1 MIQFGLAKRMPCHSI
16 GEWNEW
22 IGRFGPSDGRVSSIS
37 LGKTENVMGKNKTHI
52 HRTQSK
58 EAKPARDNH
67 THTQVD
73 NTQILPQRRRRRLVT
88 TCMDGWMVECVW
100 LDVIF
105 CYPHPF
111 VENLFDIRYNK
122 ISKRQQQ
129 QHIRNCNSKAT
140 DIHERWRSGEAAQ
153 KMQSNYRQLGCN
165 FDWLTEWIRLI

>member
-1 MIQFGLAKRMPCHSI
+1 MPLGNEMSELVGLVRLT
-16 GEWNEW
+16 
-22 IGRFGPSDGRVSSIS
+22 DGRVSSIS

-67 THTQVD
+67 THTHTQVD
-73 NTQILPQRRRRRLVT
+73 NTQILPQRRQRRLVT
-88 TCMDGWMVECVW
+88 TCMDGWMAECVW

-122 ISKRQQQ
+122 RSKRQQQ

-140 DIHERWRSGEAAQ
+140 DIHER
-153 KMQSNYRQLGCN
+153 
-165 FDWLTEWIRLI
+165 